1 MPQSL
6 NRQWPIFLS
15 SLALISISL
24 TSSFCAHA
32 QTPATATSYP
42 TKPIKL
48 IAPVAAGG
56 GLDNIART
64 VAEKLSRSIGQQVV
78 VENMGGGGGSIASQ
92 AVAKAPADG
101 YTLMVAYVGT
111 HGTNPAVRR
120 LPYDAIKDFTPI
132 GMIGATPNVLVINP
146 DLPIKNFK
154 EFIDYA
160 KKNPAKLSYGS
171 AGPGTLTHLGMEQ
184 LKLAAG
190 IFMVHVPYRGVG
202 PAYTDLLAGQTQAM
216 FPTLFAALPYIN
228 TNRVRGLAVTGS
240 KRSSAAPNIPT
251 FKELGLNG
259 FDGQQ
264 WYGIAGPANLPPA
277 ITAKLNAELNKV
289 LALPDFS
296 EKMTGEA
303 MTLMPMTPQ
312 QFATY
317 IKEDIARWAKVA
329 KDRNI
334 EIE

>member
-1 MPQSL
+1 MSNTI
-6 NRQWPIFLS
+6 NRQRPIFLS
-15 SLALISISL
+15 SLLFAFLGL
-24 TSSFCAHA
+24 AFHFNA
-32 QTPATATSYP
+32 QAQSAATYP

-56 GLDNIART
+56 GLDNIARA
-64 VAEKLSRSIGQQVV
+64 VAEKLSRSIGQTVV

-92 AVAKAPADG
+92 ATAKAPADG
-101 YTLMVAYVGT
+101 YTLMIAYVGT
-111 HGTNPAVRR
+111 HGTNPAVRK

-132 GMIGATPNVLVINP
+132 GMIGATPNVLIINP

-154 EFIDYA
+154 EFVDYA

-228 TNRVRGLAVTGS
+228 TNRVRGLAVTGA
-240 KRSSAAPNIPT
+240 KRSPVAPNIPT
-251 FKELGLNG
+251 FKELGYNG

-264 WYGIAGPANLPPA
+264 WYGLVGPANLPPA
-277 ITAKLNAELNKV
+277 IVAKLNAELNKV

-296 EKMTGEA
+296 EKMTSEA
-303 MTLMPMTPQ
+303 LTLMPMTPP
-312 QFATY
+312 QFTNY

-334 EIE
+334 EID

>member
-1 MPQSL
+1 ML
-6 NRQWPIFLS
+6 KLFNRQLPIFLS
-15 SLALISISL
+15 SLALLSINFA
-24 TSSFCAHA
+24 SSFSAQA
-32 QTPATATSYP
+32 QTPATASPYP

-64 VAEKLSRSIGQQVV
+64 LAEKLSRSIGQQVV

-146 DLPIKNFK
+146 DLPIKSFK

-184 LKLAAG
+184 LKLASG

-228 TNRVRGLAVTGS
+228 TNRVRALAVTGS

-264 WYGIAGPANLPPA
+264 WYGIVGPANLPPA

-296 EKMTGEA
+296 EKMTSEA

-312 QFATY
+312 QFTNY
-317 IKEDIARWAKVA
+317 IKDDIARWAKVA

>member
-1 MPQSL
+1 MFNTS
-6 NRQWPIFLS
+6 NRQLPIFLS
-15 SLALISISL
+15 SVTLAALALFASL
-24 TSSFCAHA
+24 SAHA
-32 QTPATATSYP
+32 QAPAATPYP

-64 VAEKLSRSIGQQVV
+64 LAEKLSRSIGQQVV

-111 HGTNPAVRR
+111 HGTHPAVRR

-146 DLPIKNFK
+146 DLPIKSFK
-154 EFIDYA
+154 EFVDFA

-228 TNRVRGLAVTGS
+228 TNRVRGLAVTGA

-251 FKELGLNG
+251 FKELGFNG

-264 WYGIAGPANLPPA
+264 WYGIVGPANLPPA
-277 ITAKLNAELNKV
+277 ITAKLNAELNKA

-296 EKMTGEA
+296 EKMTSEA

-312 QFATY
+312 QFGNY

>member
-1 MPQSL
+1 MSNTI
-6 NRQWPIFLS
+6 NRQKPIFLS
-15 SLALISISL
+15 SLLFAFLGL
-24 TSSFCAHA
+24 AFHFNA
-32 QTPATATSYP
+32 QAQSAATYP

-56 GLDNIART
+56 GLDNIARA
-64 VAEKLSRSIGQQVV
+64 VAEKLSRSIGQTVV

-92 AVAKAPADG
+92 ATAKAPADG
-101 YTLMVAYVGT
+101 YTLMIAYVGT
-111 HGTNPAVRR
+111 HGTNPAVRK

-132 GMIGATPNVLVINP
+132 GMIGATPNVLIINP

-154 EFIDYA
+154 EFVDYA

-228 TNRVRGLAVTGS
+228 TNRVRGLAVTGA
-240 KRSSAAPNIPT
+240 KRSPVAPNIPT
-251 FKELGLNG
+251 FKELGYNG

-264 WYGIAGPANLPPA
+264 WYGLVGPANLPPA
-277 ITAKLNAELNKV
+277 IVAKLNAELNKV

-296 EKMTGEA
+296 EKMTSEA
-303 MTLMPMTPQ
+303 LTLMPMTPP
-312 QFATY
+312 QFTNY

-334 EIE
+334 EID

>member
-1 MPQSL
+1 MSNTP
-6 NRQWPIFLS
+6 NRQAPIFLS
-15 SLALISISL
+15 YLISASL
-24 TSSFCAHA
+24 VLLTGLANA
-32 QTPATATSYP
+32 QSPSNYP

-56 GLDNIART
+56 GLDNLARK
-64 VAEKLSRSIGQQVV
+64 VADRLSKNLGQTII
-78 VENMGGGGGSIASQ
+78 VENMGGGGGAIASQ
-92 AVAKAPADG
+92 VTAKSAPDG
-101 YTLMVAYVGT
+101 YTLMIAYVGT
-111 HGTNPAVRR
+111 HGTNPAVRK

-132 GMIGATPNVLVINP
+132 GMIGATPNVLIINP
-146 DLPIKNFK
+146 DLPIKNLK

-190 IFMVHVPYRGVG
+190 IFMVHVPYRGIG

-216 FPTLFAALPYIN
+216 LPTLYAAIPYLKS
-228 TNRVRGLAVTGS
+228 NRVRALAVTGQ
-240 KRSSAAPNIPT
+240 KRSSAEPNIPT
-251 FKELGLNG
+251 FKELGFNG

-264 WYGIAGPANLPPA
+264 WYGVVGPANMPEP
-277 ITAKLNAELNKV
+277 IVAKLNTELNKV
-289 LALPDFS
+289 LASPEFNQ
-296 EKMTGEA
+296 EMTSEA
-303 MTLMPMTPQ
+303 MTLMPMTPT
-312 QFATY
+312 QFTNY

-329 KDRNI
+329 KERHI

>member
-1 MPQSL
+1 MSKVI
-6 NRQWPIFLS
+6 NRQKPIFLS
-15 SLALISISL
+15 SLLFVFLGIAIHLN
-24 TSSFCAHA
+24 A
-32 QTPATATSYP
+32 QAQSAAPAYP
-42 TKPIKL
+42 VKPIKL

-56 GLDNIART
+56 GLDNIARAL
-64 VAEKLSRSIGQQVV
+64 AEKLSRSIGQPVI
-78 VENMGGGGGSIASQ
+78 VENMGGGGGAIASQ
-92 AVAKAPADG
+92 ATAKAAPDG

-111 HGTNPAVRR
+111 HGTNPAVRK

-132 GMIGATPNVLVINP
+132 GMIGATPNVLIINP
-146 DLPIKNFK
+146 ELPIKSLK
-154 EFIDYA
+154 EFVDYA

-184 LKLAAG
+184 FKLAAG

-228 TNRVRGLAVTGS
+228 SNRVRGLAVTGA

-251 FKELGLNG
+251 FKELGYSG

-264 WYGIAGPANLPPA
+264 WYGLVGPANLPPA
-277 ITAKLNAELNKV
+277 MVTKLNAELNKV
-289 LALPDFS
+289 LALPEFS
-296 EKMTGEA
+296 EKMTSEA
-303 MTLMPMTPQ
+303 MTLMPMSPPQ
-312 QFATY
+312 FTNY

>member
-1 MPQSL
+1 MFNTS
-6 NRQWPIFLS
+6 NRQLPIFLS
-15 SLALISISL
+15 SLTLAALTIF
-24 TSSFCAHA
+24 TSFSA
-32 QTPATATSYP
+32 QAQAPSANAYP
-42 TKPIKL
+42 VKPIKL

-56 GLDNIART
+56 GLDNIARA
-64 VAEKLSRSIGQQVV
+64 VAEKLSRSIGQTVI

-92 AVAKAPADG
+92 SVAKAPADG
-101 YTLMVAYVGT
+101 YTLMIAYVGT
-111 HGTNPAVRR
+111 HGTNPAVRK

-146 DLPIKNFK
+146 ELPIKNFK
-154 EFIDYA
+154 EFIDFA

-251 FKELGLNG
+251 FKELGFNG

-264 WYGIAGPANLPPA
+264 WYGVVGPANLPPA
-277 ITAKLNAELNKV
+277 ITTKLNAELNKV
-289 LALPDFS
+289 LALPEFS
-296 EKMTGEA
+296 EKMTSEA
-303 MTLMPMTPQ
+303 MTLMPMTSQ
-312 QFATY
+312 QFGNY

>member
-1 MPQSL
+1 MSNTP
-6 NRQWPIFLS
+6 NRQAPIFLS
-15 SLALISISL
+15 YLISASL
-24 TSSFCAHA
+24 VLLTGLANA
-32 QTPATATSYP
+32 QSPSNYP

-56 GLDNIART
+56 GLDNLARK
-64 VAEKLSRSIGQQVV
+64 VADRLSKNLGQTII
-78 VENMGGGGGSIASQ
+78 VENMGGGGGAIASQ
-92 AVAKAPADG
+92 VTAKSAPDG
-101 YTLMVAYVGT
+101 YTLMIAYVGT
-111 HGTNPAVRR
+111 HGTNPAVRK

-132 GMIGATPNVLVINP
+132 GMIGATPNVLIINP
-146 DLPIKNFK
+146 DLPIKNLK

-190 IFMVHVPYRGVG
+190 IFMVHVPYRGIG

-216 FPTLFAALPYIN
+216 LPTLYAAIPYLKS
-228 TNRVRGLAVTGS
+228 NRVRALAVTGQ
-240 KRSSAAPNIPT
+240 KRSSAEPNIPT
-251 FKELGLNG
+251 FKELGFNG

-264 WYGIAGPANLPPA
+264 WYGVVGPANMPEP
-277 ITAKLNAELNKV
+277 IVAKLNTELNKV
-289 LALPDFS
+289 LASPEFNQ
-296 EKMTGEA
+296 EMTSEA
-303 MTLMPMTPQ
+303 MTLMPMMPT
-312 QFATY
+312 QFTNY

-329 KDRNI
+329 KERHI

>member
-1 MPQSL
+1 MFNTP
-6 NRQWPIFLS
+6 NRHLPIFLS
-15 SLALISISL
+15 FLTLAAL
-24 TSSFCAHA
+24 TVFTSFDTQA
-32 QTPATATSYP
+32 QAPAATPYP
-42 TKPIKL
+42 VKPIKL

-56 GLDNIART
+56 GLDNIARAL
-64 VAEKLSRSIGQQVV
+64 AEKLSRSIGQPII

-92 AVAKAPADG
+92 AVVKAPADG
-101 YTLMVAYVGT
+101 YTLMIAYVGT
-111 HGTNPAVRR
+111 HGTNPAVRK

-132 GMIGATPNVLVINP
+132 GMIGATPNVLIINP

-154 EFIDYA
+154 EFVDFA

-251 FKELGLNG
+251 FKELGFNG

-264 WYGIAGPANLPPA
+264 WYGVVGPANLPPA
-277 ITAKLNAELNKV
+277 ITTKLNAELNKV
-289 LALPDFS
+289 LALPEFS
-296 EKMTGEA
+296 EKMTSEA
-303 MTLMPMTPQ
+303 MTLMPMTSQ
-312 QFATY
+312 QFGNY

>member
-1 MPQSL
+1 MS
-6 NRQWPIFLS
+6 NKIHRQWPIFLS
-15 SLALISISL
+15 FLMATIGLVASMKV
-24 TSSFCAHA
+24 TA
-32 QTPATATSYP
+32 QPANPAYP
-42 TKPIKL
+42 VKPIKL

-56 GLDNIART
+56 GLDNIARSI
-64 VAEKLSRSIGQQVV
+64 AEKLSRSIGQPVV
-78 VENMGGGGGSIASQ
+78 VENIGGGGGAIASQ

-111 HGTNPAVRR
+111 HGTNPAVRK

-132 GMIGATPNVLVINP
+132 GMIGATPNVLVINSE
-146 DLPIKNFK
+146 LPIKNLK

-160 KKNPAKLSYGS
+160 KKNPSKLSYGS

-184 LKLAAG
+184 IKLAADF
-190 IFMVHVPYRGVG
+190 FMVHIPYRGVA

-228 TNRVRGLAVTGS
+228 TNRVRGLAVTGA
-240 KRSSAAPNIPT
+240 KRSTAAPNIPT
-251 FKELGLNG
+251 FKELGYNG

-264 WYGIAGPANLPPA
+264 WYGIVGPANLPPA
-277 ITAKLNAELNKV
+277 IVTKLNAELNKV

-296 EKMTGEA
+296 EKMTSEA
-303 MTLMPMTPQ
+303 MTLMPMTPP
-312 QFATY
+312 QFANY

-329 KDRNI
+329 KERNI

>member
-1 MPQSL
+1 MSNTI
-6 NRQWPIFLS
+6 NRQKPIFLS
-15 SLALISISL
+15 SLIFAFLGL
-24 TSSFCAHA
+24 AFHFNA
-32 QTPATATSYP
+32 QAQSAATYP

-56 GLDNIART
+56 GLDNIARA
-64 VAEKLSRSIGQQVV
+64 VAEKLSRSIGQTVV

-92 AVAKAPADG
+92 ATAKAPADG
-101 YTLMVAYVGT
+101 YTLMIAYVGT
-111 HGTNPAVRR
+111 HGTNPAVRK

-132 GMIGATPNVLVINP
+132 GMIGATPNVLIINP
-146 DLPIKNFK
+146 DLPIKSFK
-154 EFIDYA
+154 EFVDYA

-216 FPTLFAALPYIN
+216 FPTLFAALPYIH
-228 TNRVRGLAVTGS
+228 TNRVRGLAVTGA
-240 KRSSAAPNIPT
+240 KRSPVAPNIPT
-251 FKELGLNG
+251 FKELGYNG

-264 WYGIAGPANLPPA
+264 WYGLVGPANLPPA
-277 ITAKLNAELNKV
+277 IVAKLNAELNKV

-296 EKMTGEA
+296 EKMTSEA
-303 MTLMPMTPQ
+303 LTLMPMTPP
-312 QFATY
+312 QFTNY

-334 EIE
+334 EID